1 MYLIF
6 AQVGAIHMHFPY
18 INRQQFHPRPIS
30 FPLTFPLQV
39 VSSADG
45 IGLVLK
51 DAIVEAAKAGQI
63 AEECRDAK
71 GVCAVVEREMM
82 EDDGSLGISNS

>member
-1 MYLIF
+1 MCLIF
-6 AQVGAIHMHFPY
+6 AQVGAIHMHFP
-18 INRQQFHPRPIS
+18 
-30 FPLTFPLQV
+30 LLQV

-71 GVCAVVEREMM
+71 GLAR
-82 EDDGSLGISNS
+82 GKGK

>member
-1 MYLIF
+1 MILIAYMCLIF

-18 INRQQFHPRPIS
+18 INPLQQFRPIS
-30 FPLTFPLQV
+30 FPLTKPPLLQV

-71 GVCAVVEREMM
+71 GLARGAGKGN
-82 EDDGSLGISNS
+82 DGR